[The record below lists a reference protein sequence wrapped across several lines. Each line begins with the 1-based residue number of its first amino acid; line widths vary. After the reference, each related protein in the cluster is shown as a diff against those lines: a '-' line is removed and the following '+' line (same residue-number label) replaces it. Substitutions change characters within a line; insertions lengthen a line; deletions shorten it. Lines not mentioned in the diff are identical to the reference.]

1 MSIYDGY
8 KGIKVEGSTIRASV
22 SVGSGPGKRQK
33 VKRFKPGTP
42 IKTITDWQDRTR
54 VALRGGVIPD
64 AKHRL
69 ELDATFYLEAMRAQL
84 ARSSYASLVCEINA
98 WLPDLG
104 HIPRDQITRA
114 QILALRQRW
123 LTVPRGGS
131 TARAGTREAKPHAPK
146 TCNHRVRALRGLYH
160 YLDGSKAPTPCDDIP
175 KLSEPAPDPKFVSPA
190 TVLTVLGKLTDPKT
204 RARLMVLASTG
215 QRPSQLMRAT
225 PADVDLVRG
234 YWFVRAGKGG
244 NPIPIKLTGDM
255 VVAFQVFAAAEAW
268 GVYDN
273 SDHAKRLRAAGWPAD
288 VRPYNT
294 KHTVAI
300 TFAESGADFSD
311 MRDWFG
317 HQDEKSTRI
326 YTGHILSR
334 STQMAER
341 LTGRFGWTAASVAAT
356 SAATTLVATGSRQ
369 RPDGTR
375 LVKNRR
381 NLSQAENGPIAS
393 GSTGKR

>member
-1 MSIYDGY
+1 MSIYDGHP
-8 KGIKVEGSTIRASV
+8 GIKADQFGIRASV
-22 SVGSGPGKRQK
+22 TVGSGADKRQK
-33 VKRFKPGTP
+33 VKRFPRGVAL
-42 IKTITDWQDRTR
+42 KTITDWQDRTR
-54 VALRGGVIPD
+54 VALRDGPIAARQDTLAAD
-64 AKHRL
+64 AAR
-69 ELDATFYLEAMRAQL
+69 YLAHQKVQL
-84 ARSSYASLVCEINA
+84 VKSSYASLVCEINA

-104 HIPRDQITRA
+104 PIARDQITRA
-114 QILALRQRW
+114 QVMELRHRW
-123 LTVPRGGS
+123 LTEPRGGS
-131 TARAGTREAKPHAPK
+131 TARKGTRDAQPHAPK

-160 YLDGSKAPTPCDDIP
+160 FLDGSKAPTPCDDIA
-175 KLSEPAPDPKFVSPA
+175 KLTEPAPDPKFVSPA
-190 TVLTVLGKLTDPKT
+190 TVLTVLGKLTDAKT

-215 QRPSQLMRAT
+215 QRPSQLMRAL
-225 PADVDLVRG
+225 PDDVDLVRG

-255 VVAFQVFAAAEAW
+255 IVAFQVFAAAEAW

-273 SDHAKRLRAAGWPAD
+273 SDHAKRLRAAGWPED

-300 TFAESGADFSD
+300 TFAESGADFAD

-341 LTGRFGWTAASVAAT
+341 LTGRFGWTAASVQAT
-356 SAATTLVATGSRQ
+356 SAATSTATTGSRQ
-369 RPDGTR
+369 GRDGSR

-393 GSTGKR
+393 VSTGKR